1 MDQAA
6 GPTVPTLRAG
16 VPAFPQAGQAPGLS
30 SDRVPALAWL
40 IAAAFVAVE
49 VAVSGLYGF
58 MQDELYFVEASRHLA
73 FGYVDQPPLTPL
85 LTRVAELPGL
95 SPTAIRIIPALAGGA
110 VVVAAA
116 RFAALFGAG
125 RLGRVLA
132 ALTMACTPVLLGAG
146 HVDNTTALDLLA
158 WTVVLL
164 CVTTALLRDRPRW
177 WLGAG
182 VAAGLGLENNNL
194 MLMLLIA
201 VGLGVLLSQ
210 HAGVLR
216 TRWPWLGA
224 AIAAAIWVPNLIWQ
238 ATHGWPQ
245 LAMASALHQ
254 QNNSTGDYLGGLPA
268 QLLYLGLVGAALA
281 IAGFIKLW
289 RTRELRFLAV
299 AVTVVVIY
307 VLAWVPGKVYYT
319 DGVAAAVLAAGSVA
333 TERWIARARR
343 PRLLRDTMFAVVL
356 VTTAVFLLADL
367 AIVPAGDVHK
377 LPGSSQHS
385 AAVGNT
391 VGWPQLV
398 RAVASLG
405 LVRNFPGRPAIGWPQ
420 LVRAVAAQD
429 AALVRAGQP
438 PTSIFT
444 GWYTEAAALDVLGSA
459 DHLPPVLSG
468 HNAYWLWGLGHA
480 SDRTVL
486 VVDALGGLRPYFAS
500 CRLLTTY
507 HAPDQVRNGWTPIQI
522 GVCTGPSAG
531 WHTLWPRLKHY
542 Q

>member
-1 MDQAA
+1 MDQTA
-6 GPTVPTLRAG
+6 GPAASTPRA
-16 VPAFPQAGQAPGLS
+16 AAPVLPRARRAAAS
-30 SDRVPALAWL
+30 APDRVPALAWL

-49 VAVSGLYGF
+49 LAVSGRYGF

-132 ALTMACTPVLLGAG
+132 ALAMACSPVLLGAD
-146 HVDNTTALDLLA
+146 HVDNTTALMLLT

-182 VAAGLGLENNNL
+182 AAAGLGLENNDL

-201 VGLGVLLSQ
+201 LALGLLLSQ
-210 HAGVLR
+210 HSGVLR

-224 AIAAAIWVPNLIWQ
+224 AMAAVIWAPNLIWQ

-254 QNNSTGDYLGGLPA
+254 QNNSVADYVGGLPG
-268 QLLYLGLVGAALA
+268 QLLYLGLVGAALGV
-281 IAGFIKLW
+281 AGFIKLW
-289 RTRELRFLAV
+289 RTRELRFIAV
-299 AVTVVVIY
+299 TVTVVVLY
-307 VLAWVPGKVYYT
+307 VLAWVPGKVYYA
-319 DGVAAAVLAAGSVA
+319 DGVAAAVLAAGSLA
-333 TERWIARARR
+333 TEGWIARVRR
-343 PRLLRDTMFAVVL
+343 PRLLRNCVFAVML
-356 VTTAVFLLADL
+356 ATTALIVLAGL
-367 AIVPAGDVHK
+367 PIVPLGDVHK

-385 AAVGNT
+385 ST
-391 VGWPQLV
+391 VGDTV
-398 RAVASLG
+398 
-405 LVRNFPGRPAIGWPQ
+405 GWPQ

-429 AALVRAGQP
+429 AAQARAGQP

-444 GWYTEAAALDVLGSA
+444 GYYGEAAALDVLGSA

-468 HNAYWLWGLGHA
+468 HNAYWMWGPGHA

-486 VVDALGGLRPYFAS
+486 VVDALGRLRRYFAS
-500 CRLLTTY
+500 CRLLATY
-507 HAPDQVRNGWTPIQI
+507 HAPYQVQNDWTPIQI
-522 GVCTGPSAG
+522 GVCTGPVAA
-531 WHTLWPRLKHY
+531 WPTLWPHLKHY